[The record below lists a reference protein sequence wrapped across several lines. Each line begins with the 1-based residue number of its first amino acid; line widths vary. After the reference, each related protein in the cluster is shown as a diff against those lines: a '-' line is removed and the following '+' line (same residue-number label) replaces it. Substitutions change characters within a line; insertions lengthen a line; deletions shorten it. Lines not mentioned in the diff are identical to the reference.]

1 MTDPVSPDHYKGDI
15 ECIDALRAAL
25 TPEEFQGYLKGTA
38 IAYLWRL
45 GKKDAPE
52 QEAKKALWYVTWLTG
67 RDPRQGSR

>member
-1 MTDPVSPDHYKGDI
+1 MTDPVNPSHYKGDV

-45 GKKDAPE
+45 GKKDAPK
-52 QEAKKALWYVTWLTG
+52 QEAKKALWYSIIFSPND
-67 RDPRQGSR
+67 RNYGSR